1 MVVGDSS
8 QPHVKDTTLTF
19 QCLLLT
25 PTNYTIW
32 RMRVEVL
39 LGIHRVWDVVD
50 PGSNDAKKNNIVKGL
65 LSQSILKDLILQ
77 IGNLKTRK
85 EMWEALKTC
94 NLGDDR
100 VKEAGCQTLITEFEN
115 RKMSD
120 NDSID
125 AYAVKFCGN
134 LLIKVMRSA
143 NRLYKAQL
151 KVRKPYCLQAN
162 IDEESWLWHV
172 RLGHIGFG
180 AVNLM
185 DKLAKGVPVI
195 KNQDQV
201 CESCMVGKQTKKSF
215 SKKATYR
222 ALKILEMVHGD
233 ICGPITPSTQAGNS
247 YNLVLIDD
255 CSRYMWSFLLKHKS
269 DAFGVINRSK
279 TSIEKQ
285 MGKEIITLHTDRG
298 GVTPYEKFYGEK
310 PNLEDLK
317 VFGCVAYERIVS
329 KHLKKLDDRSKQLV
343 YLGKEPSS
351 GGFWLYNPHE
361 NKIIISAYVVFDE
374 KKAEKV
380 WNNDATVHATVD
392 DATVHATTNTIHN
405 PVTVHETPFHVTSPK
420 GDEDEYESDV
430 TPISIRRSTRN
441 KVLPTRIY
449 FDEVFTPV
457 ACLETIR
464 LLIALAAGKGWK
476 IHHLDV
482 KTTFLHGELKE
493 EVYVTQHKGF
503 EKPGEEKKVYKL
515 AKSLYGLRQA
525 PMVWNIKLDNTLKE
539 MAFKQCMQ
547 ENVIYKA
554 VTNGEFIIVAVY
566 VDDLFV
572 NGTSLDC
579 INEFKR
585 RMASHF
591 EMSDLGELIYYL
603 GIEVSQGKDCVEIKK
618 ERYARKILKE
628 AGMEDCNA
636 TLYPMDEDLKLSKD
650 ENQPKV
656 KATH

>member
-1 MVVGDSS
+1 
-8 QPHVKDTTLTF
+8 
-19 QCLLLT
+19 
-25 PTNYTIW
+25 
-32 RMRVEVL
+32 
-39 LGIHRVWDVVD
+39 
-50 PGSNDAKKNNIVKGL
+50 
-65 LSQSILKDLILQ
+65 
-77 IGNLKTRK
+77 
-85 EMWEALKTC
+85 
-94 NLGDDR
+94 
-100 VKEAGCQTLITEFEN
+100 
-115 RKMSD
+115 
-120 NDSID
+120 
-125 AYAVKFCGN
+125 
-134 LLIKVMRSA
+134 MRSA

-162 IDEESWLWHV
+162 IDEESWLWYV

-222 ALKILEMVHGD
+222 ALRILEMVHGD

-255 CSRYMWSFLLKHKS
+255 CSRNHTLLEMTRYIMKARDVPNYFWGEAVRH
-269 DAFGVINRSK
+269 ATYIINR
-279 TSIEKQ
+279 TP
-285 MGKEIITLHTDRG
+285 TRALV
-298 GVTPYEKFYGEK
+298 GVTLYEKFYREK

-329 KHLKKLDDRSKQLV
+329 KHLKKLDDRSKPLV

-405 PVTVHETPFHVTSPK
+405 PVTVYETPFHVTSPK

-430 TPISIRRSTRN
+430 TPISIQHSTRN
-441 KVLPTRIY
+441 KVLPTRID

-457 ACLETIR
+457 ACLETMR

-525 PMVWNIKLDNTLKE
+525 PRT
-539 MAFKQCMQ
+539 
-547 ENVIYKA
+547 IYKV

-591 EMSDLGELIYYL
+591 EMSDLGELTYYL
-603 GIEVSQGKDCVEIKK
+603 GIEVSQGNDCVEIKK
-618 ERYARKILKE
+618 ERYAKKILKE

-650 ENQPKV
+650 KDEPKV
-656 KATH
+656 KATY